1 MMTADLKLLKR
12 KKQLYALIMREVM
25 SRNSIIQ
32 SLKPNFFER
41 LNTMVALQR
50 PVLVAIS
57 GESASGKT
65 TFVKVI
71 KEQAARVQERR
82 ENLILST
89 IKGDNYFNDI
99 SEGIQKYG
107 SFDALLASGY
117 NPDAPSSFQLDLM
130 RRDLGALM
138 MRDNVLIPRY
148 QLNGT
153 GVSIPNCV
161 EIPPAEVIIVE
172 GMCSLYDDIHD
183 IFDLKIFVDIDANVQ
198 RERYLVRCKER
209 NQAVED
215 AKKQLEIV
223 SNSAQQYIKPT
234 KKYADIVINGN
245 ANLDEL
251 KTFAMNFLRIIHSV
265 DEPSSV
271 LGNTSSVLQVNKS
284 LSI

>member
-1 MMTADLKLLKR
+1 MADLRILKR
-12 KKQLYALIMREVM
+12 KKQLYALVMRELLTK
-25 SRNSIIQ
+25 NTIIQ
-32 SLKPNFFER
+32 SLKPDFFDR
-41 LNTMVALQR
+41 LNKMIALQR

-65 TFVKVI
+65 TFVKII

-107 SFDALLASGY
+107 SFDELLASGY

-130 RRDLGALM
+130 RRDLGSLM

-153 GVSIPNCV
+153 GVSIPKCV
-161 EIPPAEVIIVE
+161 EIKPAEVIIVE
-172 GMCSLYDDIHD
+172 GMSSLYDDIHD
-183 IFDLKIFVDIDANVQ
+183 IFDLKVFVDIDASTQ
-198 RERYLVRCKER
+198 KERYLVRCKER

-223 SNSAQQYIKPT
+223 TNSAQKYIKPT
-234 KKYADIVINGN
+234 KKYADIVLNGN
-245 ANLDEL
+245 ANVEQL
-251 KTFAMNFLRIIHSV
+251 KIFAMNFLRIIHSC
-265 DEPSSV
+265 DESASE
-271 LGNTSSVLQVNKS
+271 QVNKFETALEANKS
-284 LSI
+284 LPI

>member
-1 MMTADLKLLKR
+1 MADLKLLKR

-25 SRNSIIQ
+25 SRQSIIQ

-99 SEGIQKYG
+99 SEGIKQYG

-117 NPDAPSSFQLDLM
+117 NPDAPSSFYLDLM
-130 RRDLGALM
+130 RRDLGTLM
-138 MRDNVLIPRY
+138 MRDSVLIPRY
-148 QLNGT
+148 QINGT
-153 GVSIPNCV
+153 GVSIPNAV
-161 EIPPAEVIIVE
+161 EIQPAEVVMVE

-183 IFDLKIFVDIDANVQ
+183 IFDLKIYVDIDATVQ
-198 RERYLVRCKER
+198 KERYLVRCKER
-209 NQAVED
+209 NQSVED

-223 SNSAQQYIKPT
+223 TNSAKQFIQPT
-234 KKYADIVINGN
+234 KKYADVVINGN
-245 ANLDEL
+245 ANLDQL
-251 KTFAMNFLRIIHSV
+251 KMFAINFLRVIHSF
-265 DEPSSV
+265 DETNSEQDSMNSV
-271 LGNTSSVLQVNKS
+271 QEMNKF

>member
-1 MMTADLKLLKR
+1 MPDLKLLKR

-25 SRNSIIQ
+25 SKSMIIQ

-41 LNTMVALQR
+41 LNDMVALQR
-50 PVLVAIS
+50 PVLVAIA

-82 ENLILST
+82 QNLIIST

-99 SEGIQKYG
+99 SKGIQEYG
-107 SFDALLASGY
+107 SFDALLATGY
-117 NPDAPSSFQLDLM
+117 NPDAPTSFQLDLM

-148 QLNGT
+148 QINGT
-153 GVSIPNCV
+153 GVSIPQCV
-161 EIPPAEVIIVE
+161 EIQPAEVIIVE

-183 IFDLKIFVDIDANVQ
+183 IFDLKIFVDIDAKTQ
-198 RERYLVRCKER
+198 KERYLVRSKER
-209 NQAVED
+209 NQEVED

-223 SNSAQQYIKPT
+223 TSSAQKYIKPT
-234 KKYADIVINGN
+234 KKYADVVINGN
-245 ANLDEL
+245 SDLEQL
-251 KTFAMNFLRIIHSV
+251 KIFAMNFLRIIHCC
-265 DEPSSV
+265 DEANSEQDKPV
-271 LGNTSSVLQVNKS
+271 GVALEVNKS

>member
-1 MMTADLKLLKR
+1 MTADLKLLKR

>member
-1 MMTADLKLLKR
+1 MADLRLLKR
-12 KKQLYALIMREVM
+12 KKQLYALVMREVM
-25 SRNSIIQ
+25 SRNTIIQ
-32 SLKPNFFER
+32 SLKPDFFDR
-41 LNTMVALQR
+41 LNKMIALQR

-99 SEGIQKYG
+99 SEGIQQYG
-107 SFDALLASGY
+107 SFDDLLASGY

-138 MRDNVLIPRY
+138 MRENVLIPRY

-153 GVSIPNCV
+153 GVSIPKCV
-161 EIPPAEVIIVE
+161 EIKPAEVIIVE
-172 GMCSLYDDIHD
+172 GMSSLYDDIHD
-183 IFDLKIFVDIDANVQ
+183 IFDLKVFVDIDAKTQ
-198 RERYLVRCKER
+198 KERYLVRCEER

-223 SNSAQQYIKPT
+223 TNSAKKYIQPT
-234 KKYADIVINGN
+234 RKYADIVINGSTD
-245 ANLDEL
+245 LEQL
-251 KTFAMNFLRIIHSV
+251 KIFAMNFLRIIHSI
-265 DEPSSV
+265 DEVNSE
-271 LGNTSSVLQVNKS
+271 LGNTVAAQEANTS
-284 LSI
+284 LPI